1 MQTGKSDSVV
11 LSTAAQNV
19 LRILIASYFIAA
31 ALQLIPGTDL
41 TPLTSQIAPAPY
53 ASILAAV
60 VVFGLAYLV
69 MIGVW
74 MRGAALLLGLM
85 TFFASYLKMLELGLE
100 QELGSFW
107 RDLAL
112 IAALILTYAEN
123 APQNRLGRRAI
134 RRHVTPRRIR
144 RTVEFVAP
152 EDPEQMPEGVANRV
166 ARVVAMAE
174 EEVMPDFSELEDD
187 ERITAQMRHA
197 LTAP

>member
-41 TPLTSQIAPAPY
+41 TPLTSQIVPAPY

-85 TFFASYLKMLELGLE
+85 TFFASYLKMLELGME

-134 RRHVTPRRIR
+134 RRHVMPRRIR

-166 ARVVAMAE
+166 ARVVATAE